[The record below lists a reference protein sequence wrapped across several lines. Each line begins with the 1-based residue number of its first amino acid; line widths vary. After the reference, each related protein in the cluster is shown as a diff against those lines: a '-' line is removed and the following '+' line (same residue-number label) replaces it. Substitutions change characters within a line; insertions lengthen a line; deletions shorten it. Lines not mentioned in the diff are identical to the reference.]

1 MLSFSV
7 GLLSK
12 AEEYKSNKS
21 EVIDDNIF
29 NIKLKHQIYAGK
41 NSYVSEALVCNESSY
56 LRPLK

>member
-1 MLSFSV
+1 MAINKSRSN
-7 GLLSK
+7 
-12 AEEYKSNKS
+12 KSNKS
-21 EVIDDNIF
+21 EVIDGNIF